1 MTTTPTI
8 DRRRKAAHERQSTQ
22 VVFLA
27 TEEFR
32 DLLDRAASAAG
43 YSTRTGW
50 MTQVL
55 NRAAHRALS
64 QKATP

>member
-1 MTTTPTI
+1 MIHYPP
-8 DRRRKAAHERQSTQ
+8 DKRRKPASERKSTQ

-32 DLLDRAASAAG
+32 DLLDRAAAAAG

-55 NRAAHRALS
+55 TRAASRVLS
-64 QKATP
+64 QKAAP